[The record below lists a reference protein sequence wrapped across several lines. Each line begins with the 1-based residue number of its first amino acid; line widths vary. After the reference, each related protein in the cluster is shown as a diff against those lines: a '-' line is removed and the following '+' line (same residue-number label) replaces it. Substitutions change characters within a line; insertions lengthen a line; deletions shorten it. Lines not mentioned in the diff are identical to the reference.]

1 LRIFDFGFW
10 ILDYEK
16 AGPGV
21 LNPKSK
27 IENPKLLFLAF
38 LLVAAA
44 CGAAPKPPKPP
55 KAADTLQPRVVLPSG
70 AVYRLELARTPEEQ
84 GQGLMFRE
92 SLPEKTGML
101 FLFGDKGVHRFWM
114 KNTMIPL
121 DMVWMDAAGRV
132 LFVSADTPPCRADP
146 CPTYGPDSPA
156 ASVLEV
162 AAGRAAGEK
171 IVVGSILKF
180 LDVK

>member
-1 LRIFDFGFW
+1 MRIFDFRFW
-10 ILDYEK
+10 LLDHERD
-16 AGPGV
+16 ALV
-21 LNPKSK
+21 QNPKSK
-27 IENPKLLFLAF
+27 IQNPKLLLLAL

-44 CGAAPKPPKPP
+44 CGAAPKPAKQEATP
-55 KAADTLQPRVVLPSG
+55 ASAGPRVLLPSG

-101 FLFGDKGVHRFWM
+101 FLFGDEGVHRFWM

-121 DMVWMDAAGRV
+121 DMVWMDADGKV
-132 LFVSADTPPCRADP
+132 LFVSADTPPCRTDP
-146 CPTYGPDSPA
+146 CPSYGPESPA

-162 AAGRAAGEK
+162 AAGRAAREK
-171 IVVGSILKF
+171 IVVGSILRFK
-180 LDVK
+180 DVE

>member
-1 LRIFDFGFW
+1 
-10 ILDYEK
+10 
-16 AGPGV
+16 
-21 LNPKSK
+21 
-27 IENPKLLFLAF
+27 LLLLA
-38 LLVAAA
+38 LLLAAAA
-44 CGAAPKPPKPP
+44 CGAAPKPAKQEATP
-55 KAADTLQPRVVLPSG
+55 ASARPRVVLPSG

-92 SLPEKTGML
+92 SLPEKMGML

-121 DMVWMDAAGRV
+121 DMVWMDAGGRV

-146 CPTYGPDSPA
+146 CPSYGPESPA

-162 AAGRAAGEK
+162 AGGKAAREK
-171 IVVGSILKF
+171 IGVGSVLKF

>member
-1 LRIFDFGFW
+1 
-10 ILDYEK
+10 
-16 AGPGV
+16 
-21 LNPKSK
+21 
-27 IENPKLLFLAF
+27 LLLLAL

-44 CGAAPKPPKPP
+44 CGAAPKPAKQEATPVS
-55 KAADTLQPRVVLPSG
+55 AGPRVLLPSG

-121 DMVWMDAAGRV
+121 DMVWMDADGKV
-132 LFVSADTPPCRADP
+132 LFVSADTPPCRTDP
-146 CPTYGPDSPA
+146 CPSYGPESPA

-162 AAGRAAGEK
+162 AAGRAAREK
-171 IVVGSILKF
+171 IVVGSILRFK
-180 LDVK
+180 DVE

>member
-1 LRIFDFGFW
+1 MTIFDFRFW

-27 IENPKLLFLAF
+27 IENPRLLLLAF

-44 CGAAPKPPKPP
+44 CGAAPKPPK
-55 KAADTLQPRVVLPSG
+55 AADSLQPRVVLPSG

-121 DMVWMDAAGRV
+121 DMVWMDAEGKV
-132 LFVSADTPPCRADP
+132 LFVSADTPPCKADP
-146 CPTYGPDSPA
+146 CPNYGPESPA

-162 AAGRAAGEK
+162 AGGKAAREK
-171 IVVGSILKF
+171 IVVGSVLQLK
-180 LDVK
+180 DVN

>member
-1 LRIFDFGFW
+1 
-10 ILDYEK
+10 LDYERR
-16 AGPGV
+16 ALV

-27 IENPKLLFLAF
+27 IQNPELLLLA
-38 LLVAAA
+38 LLLAAAA
-44 CGAAPKPPKPP
+44 CGAAPKPAKQEATP
-55 KAADTLQPRVVLPSG
+55 ASARPRVVLPSG

-92 SLPEKTGML
+92 SLPEKMGML

-121 DMVWMDAAGRV
+121 DMVWMDAGGRV

-146 CPTYGPDSPA
+146 CPSYGPESPA

-162 AAGRAAGEK
+162 AGGKAAREK
-171 IVVGSILKF
+171 IGVGSVLKF

>member
-1 LRIFDFGFW
+1 MRI
-10 ILDYEK
+10 
-16 AGPGV
+16 
-21 LNPKSK
+21 
-27 IENPKLLFLAF
+27 LLLLTF

-44 CGAAPKPPKPP
+44 CGATPQPP
-55 KAADTLQPRVVLPSG
+55 KAADTLHPRVVLPSG

-92 SLPEKTGML
+92 SLPEKAGML

-121 DMVWMDAAGRV
+121 DMVWMDAEGKV
-132 LFVSADTPPCRADP
+132 LFVSADTPPCKADP
-146 CPTYGPDSPA
+146 CPSYGPESSA

-162 AAGRAAGEK
+162 AGGKAAREK
-171 IVVGSILKF
+171 IVVGSVLRF
-180 LDVK
+180 QDVK

>member
-1 LRIFDFGFW
+1 LRI
-10 ILDYEK
+10 
-16 AGPGV
+16 V
-21 LNPKSK
+21 
-27 IENPKLLFLAF
+27 AF

-44 CGAAPKPPKPP
+44 CGATSKPP
-55 KAADTLQPRVVLPSG
+55 KAADIPQPRVLLPSG

-121 DMVWMDAAGRV
+121 DMVWMDAEGRV
-132 LFVSADTPPCRADP
+132 LFVSADTPPCKADP
-146 CPTYGPDSPA
+146 CPSYGPESPA
-156 ASVLEV
+156 SSVLEV
-162 AAGRAAGEK
+162 AGGKAAKEK
-171 IVVGSILKF
+171 IVVGSTLLFK
-180 LDVK
+180 DVK